1 MTTQVLK
8 AQLYDHLKL
17 HRYIYLLLATLIL
30 SNLGVFRDLIYDWA
44 HDDNYSHGFL
54 IIPIAVWLFYRKR
67 DELSFPSAP
76 GRMGI
81 VVVLAG
87 CAALLFGIAA
97 REYFTTRAAV
107 VLIVTGLGLYY
118 LGYQNFRKVW
128 FSFFFLLFM
137 IPIPAVIYYQATLPM
152 QMLATKVTVFLLQFI
167 GVACAHKGNIIE
179 LPGYS
184 LEVVE
189 ACSGLRSLVTLMALA
204 ALYAY
209 LNLDGKV
216 RPLVLFF
223 ASIPIAIVTNIVRVF
238 VTAVGAYAIS
248 PAVAENFLHE
258 ISGMLV
264 FVTALICT
272 VTLGALLKWR
282 KKPS

>member
-1 MTTQVLK
+1 MTTQLLGSR
-8 AQLYDHLKL
+8 LYDHLKL

-30 SNLGVFRDLIYDWA
+30 SNLGVFRELIHDWA

-54 IIPIAVWLFYRKR
+54 IIPIAVWLFYRKKN
-67 DELSFPSAP
+67 ELAFPSTP
-76 GRMGI
+76 CRMGI

-87 CAALLFGIAA
+87 CLALLFGIAA

-107 VLIVTGLGLYY
+107 VLIVAGLGLYY

-137 IPIPAVIYYQATLPM
+137 IPIPAVVYYQATLPM
-152 QMLATKVTVFLLQFI
+152 QMLATKVTVWLLQFI
-167 GVACAHKGNIIE
+167 GVACAQKGNIIE

-209 LNLDGKV
+209 LYLDRMV
-216 RPLVLFF
+216 RPLILFF
-223 ASIPIAIVTNIVRVF
+223 ASIPIAIITNIVRVF
-238 VTAVGAYAIS
+238 VTAIGAYAIS
-248 PAVAENFLHE
+248 PAMAENFLHE

-272 VTLGALLKWR
+272 VILGALLKWR
-282 KKPS
+282 RKPS

>member
-1 MTTQVLK
+1 MSTRINGS
-8 AQLYDHLKL
+8 QLYDHIKL
-17 HRYIYLLLATLIL
+17 HRYIYLLLATLVVTNF
-30 SNLGVFRDLIYDWA
+30 SVFRDLIFDWM

-54 IIPIAVWLFYRKR
+54 IIPIAVWLFYRKK
-67 DELSFPSAP
+67 DELAFPAAV

-81 VVVLAG
+81 FVVLAG
-87 CAALLFGIAA
+87 CVALLFGIAA
-97 REYFTTRAAV
+97 REYFTTRAAL
-107 VLIVTGLGLYY
+107 VLIMTGLGVYY

-137 IPIPAVIYYQATLPM
+137 IPIPAVVYYQATLPM

-167 GVACAHKGNIIE
+167 GVACAQKGNIIE

-209 LNLDGKV
+209 LYLDGKV
-216 RPLVLFF
+216 RPLILFF
-223 ASIPIAIVTNIVRVF
+223 ASIPIAIVTNIFRVF
-238 VTAVGAYAIS
+238 VTAIGAYAIS
-248 PAVAENFLHE
+248 PAMAENFLHE

-272 VTLGALLKWR
+272 VVLGALLKWR
-282 KKPS
+282 RKPS